1 MPTTDGVNPA
11 LDTYVPLPAGVAV
24 PTNVPPAEHVAGALA
39 CGPNTLNVIV
49 EVALLPELDPNAAVI
64 DAAETTVPA
73 VPVPGAETDNVGLAL
88 ATENVRWTCG
98 AGIPVHVAAL
108 IGVDRCTCPRRRT

>member
-73 VPVPGAETDNVGLAL
+73 VPVPGAETDNVGLAA
-88 ATENVRWTCG
+88 ATSDLVM
-98 AGIPVHVAAL
+98 AAL
-108 IGVDRCTCPRRRT
+108 LQRLEAGLLFASAGEDTYHE